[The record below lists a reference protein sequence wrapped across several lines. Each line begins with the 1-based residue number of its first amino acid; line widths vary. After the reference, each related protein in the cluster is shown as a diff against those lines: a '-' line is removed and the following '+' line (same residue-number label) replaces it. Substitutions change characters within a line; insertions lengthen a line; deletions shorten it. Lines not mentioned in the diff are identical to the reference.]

1 MIKRRREN
9 RGLLRSGKSRS
20 KDGKEWKCSAIGTI
34 LPQQTMGFEP
44 AMQVWINPR
53 YYINNSLTVRW
64 SGWPQSEWEGRW
76 QQPERERS
84 LSIYTS
90 WGPTE
95 TDEAEV
101 SVYVTP
107 SVIEASVDPAPVV
120 ASSSGRFKQTVSNNY
135 TKQTVSNNSRNKQ
148 SLLYLNLHRCC
159 CF

>member
-64 SGWPQSEWEGRW
+64 SGWRQSEWEGRW
-76 QQPERERS
+76 QQPERERRR
-84 LSIYTS
+84 
-90 WGPTE
+90 WQRR
-95 TDEAEV
+95 V
-101 SVYVTP
+101 S
-107 SVIEASVDPAPVV
+107 
-120 ASSSGRFKQTVSNNY
+120 RSNSEGWLNR
-135 TKQTVSNNSRNKQ
+135 SNGGGGN
-148 SLLYLNLHRCC
+148 RCSYPP
-159 CF
+159 